1 MTVCPGVEKTK
12 ELAGL
17 FTEVYVTKVTIY
29 DSKNILQVDIRSR
42 HIISRPNIEKAEECI
57 RKFVFGNKRYTD
69 WVYLY
74 IRRRIQYDRH
84 SSIF

>member
-1 MTVCPGVEKTK
+1 MTK

-57 RKFVFGNKRYTD
+57 RKFVFGNKGIRSRYGSTIHF
-69 WVYLY
+69 L
-74 IRRRIQYDRH
+74 H
-84 SSIF
+84 STISKQ